1 MSDLTISL
9 HQVRAEQR
17 GFWRNPTAAFFGFAF
32 PIMFLLIFGTIFK
45 GQREC
50 IDGTFDARGQ
60 CVGGSLVPY
69 NTFFVPA
76 MAAWGV
82 ITTCYVNLSMGL
94 CIRRDAGLLKRMR
107 GTPMPVAAMVVGV
120 VVSALVTAVI
130 LVALTAAAG
139 HVLYAAPWPVH
150 WLPTAVTV
158 ILGGVVFCVLGMAI
172 TVVIPNADAA
182 IAVINISY
190 LPLLFISGF
199 FFSFRNTVLND
210 IATVFPIYWF
220 KEAMVTAFGAKP
232 SAGGWDDEDLL
243 VLLAWGAG
251 ALLVAL
257 RFFRWMPRRA

>member
-1 MSDLTISL
+1 
-9 HQVRAEQR
+9 
-17 GFWRNPTAAFFGFAF
+17 
-32 PIMFLLIFGTIFK
+32 
-45 GQREC
+45 
-50 IDGTFDARGQ
+50 
-60 CVGGSLVPY
+60 
-69 NTFFVPA
+69 
-76 MAAWGV
+76 
-82 ITTCYVNLSMGL
+82 MGL

-243 VLLAWGAG
+243 VLLAWGAAASWWRSASSAG
-251 ALLVAL
+251 CRAGPDPPVGQ
-257 RFFRWMPRRA
+257 MPLGTRLSPSYRARRARPQTASAESPAGSQPNSSRLVRPWT